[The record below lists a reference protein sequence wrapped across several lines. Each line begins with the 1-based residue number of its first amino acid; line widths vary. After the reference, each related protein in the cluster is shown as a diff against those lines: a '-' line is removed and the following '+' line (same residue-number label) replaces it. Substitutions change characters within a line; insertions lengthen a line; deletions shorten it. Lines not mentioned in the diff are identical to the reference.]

1 MSRSC
6 PVPARWARQREM
18 LSSPWGLQARP
29 CLVRVQM
36 VWALEPSMVPR
47 NSDLM
52 RPALLAM

>member
-1 MSRSC
+1 M
-6 PVPARWARQREM
+6 PARWARQREM

-47 NSDLM
+47 NSGLM
-52 RPALLAM
+52 RPTLLAM